1 MSHSVRN
8 CSEPENVS
16 NTWLAALPE
25 AKIGVGRLQTLQP
38 PSFSGAHLPDYHWDS
53 WYVCQNKA
61 NRWAVVAD
69 VYSGSFE
76 ATSERY
82 GSKYG
87 EAQCKWG
94 SLYLVRFCQLCKKR
108 QKPVASGCMYAP
120 PGGGLSNHNNRVPDF
135 PSKFCVSS
143 QLSVQ
148 WRPFEFVLLPHQS
161 SYWKNCVVIFIL
173 EGGVV

>member
-94 SLYLVRFCQLCKKR
+94 SLYVEWLKR
-108 QKPVASGCMYAP
+108 QFMFLWRIKRVGKVWSFNSLCFVTQAISPKVTAP
-120 PGGGLSNHNNRVPDF
+120 F
-135 PSKFCVSS
+135 PPK
-143 QLSVQ
+143 
-148 WRPFEFVLLPHQS
+148 
-161 SYWKNCVVIFIL
+161 KNQYTTIKQRYCFR
-173 EGGVV
+173 